1 MIMDKKDF
9 QITVAFGEKICRY
22 RVRPAGIGKYIVY
35 GKSRSVTI
43 TLDHKLLE
51 GQMNQLCVNILA
63 ETIRFKEF
71 YKPAVTDVAS
81 QRPALL
87 KEFRK

>member
-22 RVRPAGIGKYIVY
+22 RVQQVGIGRYKVF
-35 GKSRSVTI
+35 GKNRSVTI
-43 TLDHKLLE
+43 TLDHKLLD

-71 YKPAVTDVAS
+71 YKSADAATVS

-87 KEFRK
+87 KELRK